1 MFKKTISIILA
12 IALSAVLMA
21 CGGGKSAGQKAE
33 DEAAASKTE
42 AAVSDTAAAAEGTG
56 QEKGSAAAAEIS
68 MEDIPFKEEPEH
80 RDDGGVSM
88 NVFAMDTYMNLL
100 AYGDRAEEAIVAA
113 AAEIHRIDDLLSTG
127 NPESEISKINAAGG
141 GEVSDFT
148 AGLIAE
154 SQTLYKETGGLFDIA
169 IYPVMKL
176 WGFPTQ
182 EYRVPEK
189 AEIEAALKLADPS
202 AITVGSAPAPAA
214 PAAAEGATSAAE
226 ETAPAEDPKDD
237 SAEDAGVPEEA
248 QEAAPAEEPA
258 ASPEE
263 DAAVPEEAQEAEP
276 QAAEAPAVP
285 ETATTPAESAE
296 APAEEPVA
304 APEKDAAAP
313 EEAQEAAPAA
323 AEASTAAAPAA
334 EETAPAEAAGDTA
347 AGDTATGAA
356 AAAPE
361 EAPKVQI
368 TFGIPGMEIDLGG
381 IAKGYTSSR
390 VMEIFKEYG
399 VEHGLVSLGGNV
411 QALGGKQDGNPW
423 RVAIQNPESEL
434 DYLGVLEIKDKCVIT
449 SGGYER
455 FFEQDGVRYHHIIDP
470 RTGSPA
476 DSGIISSTI
485 ISSDGA
491 LADGLSTS
499 LFIMGLEE
507 AEKYWRANADK
518 FDFVLEDRS
527 GKLYISEGA
536 AKMITTEMDMEVV
549 KK

>member
-226 ETAPAEDPKDD
+226 ETAPAEAPKDD

-296 APAEEPVA
+296 APAEEPAA

-334 EETAPAEAAGDTA
+334 EETAPAAAAGE
-347 AGDTATGAA
+347 TATGAVEET
-356 AAAPE
+356 APA

-434 DYLGVLEIKDKCVIT
+434 DYLGVLEIKDTCVIT

>member
-56 QEKGSAAAAEIS
+56 QEKGSAAAAETA

-214 PAAAEGATSAAE
+214 PAAAEGVTSAAE
-226 ETAPAEDPKDD
+226 ETAPAEAPKDD

-296 APAEEPVA
+296 ALAEEPVA

-323 AEASTAAAPAA
+323 EEASTAAAPAA
-334 EETAPAEAAGDTA
+334 EETAPAAAAGE
-347 AGDTATGAA
+347 TATGAVEET
-356 AAAPE
+356 APA

-434 DYLGVLEIKDKCVIT
+434 DYLGVLEIADKCVIT

>member
-12 IALSAVLMA
+12 IALSAVLN
-21 CGGGKSAGQKAE
+21 
-33 DEAAASKTE
+33 
-42 AAVSDTAAAAEGTG
+42 TAAAAEGTG

-226 ETAPAEDPKDD
+226 ETAPAEAPKDD
-237 SAEDAGVPEEA
+237 STEDAGVPEEA

-296 APAEEPVA
+296 ALAEEPVA

-334 EETAPAEAAGDTA
+334 EETAPAAAAGE
-347 AGDTATGAA
+347 TATGAVEET
-356 AAAPE
+356 APA

-434 DYLGVLEIKDKCVIT
+434 DYLGVLEIADKCVIT

>member
-56 QEKGSAAAAEIS
+56 QEKGSAAAAETA

-226 ETAPAEDPKDD
+226 ETAPAEAPKDD

-304 APEKDAAAP
+304 APEKDATAP

-334 EETAPAEAAGDTA
+334 EETAPAAAAGE
-347 AGDTATGAA
+347 TATGAVEET
-356 AAAPE
+356 APA
-361 EAPKVQI
+361 EALKVQI

>member
-226 ETAPAEDPKDD
+226 ETAPAEAPKDD

-296 APAEEPVA
+296 APAEEPAA
-304 APEKDAAAP
+304 APEKDATAP

-334 EETAPAEAAGDTA
+334 EETAPAAAAGE
-347 AGDTATGAA
+347 TATGAVEET
-356 AAAPE
+356 APA

>member
-226 ETAPAEDPKDD
+226 ETAPAEAPKDD

-304 APEKDAAAP
+304 APEKDATAP

-334 EETAPAEAAGDTA
+334 EETAPAAA
-347 AGDTATGAA
+347 AGDTATGAVEET
-356 AAAPE
+356 APA

-434 DYLGVLEIKDKCVIT
+434 DYLGVLEIADKCVIT

>member
-226 ETAPAEDPKDD
+226 ETAPAEAPKDD

-304 APEKDAAAP
+304 APEKDATAP

-334 EETAPAEAAGDTA
+334 EETAPAAAAGE
-347 AGDTATGAA
+347 TATGAVEET
-356 AAAPE
+356 APA

>member
-33 DEAAASKTE
+33 DEAAVSKTE
-42 AAVSDTAAAAEGTG
+42 AAVSDTAVATEGTG
-56 QEKGSAAAAEIS
+56 EEEKSAAAAEMS

-226 ETAPAEDPKDD
+226 ETAPAEAPKDD

-276 QAAEAPAVP
+276 QAAEGPAVP

-296 APAEEPVA
+296 ALAEEPVA

-334 EETAPAEAAGDTA
+334 EETAPAAA
-347 AGDTATGAA
+347 AGDTATEAAA
-356 AAAPE
+356 AAAPA

>member
-33 DEAAASKTE
+33 DEAAVSKTE
-42 AAVSDTAAAAEGTG
+42 AAVSDTAVATEGTG
-56 QEKGSAAAAEIS
+56 EEEKSAAAAEMS

-214 PAAAEGATSAAE
+214 PAAAEGVTSAAE
-226 ETAPAEDPKDD
+226 ETAPAEAPKDD

-276 QAAEAPAVP
+276 QAAEGPAVP

-296 APAEEPVA
+296 ALAEEPVA

-323 AEASTAAAPAA
+323 AAGETATGAV
-334 EETAPAEAAGDTA
+334 EETAPA
-347 AGDTATGAA
+347 
-356 AAAPE
+356 

-434 DYLGVLEIKDKCVIT
+434 DYLGVLEIADKCVIT

-507 AEKYWRANADK
+507 AEKYWRANSDK

>member
-56 QEKGSAAAAEIS
+56 QEKGSAAAAETA

-226 ETAPAEDPKDD
+226 ETAPAEAPKDD

-304 APEKDAAAP
+304 APEKDATAP

-334 EETAPAEAAGDTA
+334 EETAPAAA
-347 AGDTATGAA
+347 AGDTATEAAA
-356 AAAPE
+356 AAAPA
-361 EAPKVQI
+361 EALKVQI

>member
-226 ETAPAEDPKDD
+226 ETAPAEAPKDD

-334 EETAPAEAAGDTA
+334 EETAPAAAAGE
-347 AGDTATGAA
+347 TATGAVEET
-356 AAAPE
+356 APA

>member
-214 PAAAEGATSAAE
+214 PAAAEGVTSAAE
-226 ETAPAEDPKDD
+226 ETAPAEAPKDD

-285 ETATTPAESAE
+285 DTATTPAESAE

-334 EETAPAEAAGDTA
+334 EETAPAAA
-347 AGDTATGAA
+347 AGDTATEAAA
-356 AAAPE
+356 AAAPA
-361 EAPKVQI
+361 EALKVQI

-434 DYLGVLEIKDKCVIT
+434 DYLGVLEIADKCVIT

>member
-226 ETAPAEDPKDD
+226 ETAPAEAPKDD

-248 QEAAPAEEPA
+248 QEAAPA
-258 ASPEE
+258 
-263 DAAVPEEAQEAEP
+263 
-276 QAAEAPAVP
+276 
-285 ETATTPAESAE
+285 
-296 APAEEPVA
+296 
-304 APEKDAAAP
+304 
-313 EEAQEAAPAA
+313 
-323 AEASTAAAPAA
+323 
-334 EETAPAEAAGDTA
+334 GRRC
-347 AGDTATGAA
+347 
-356 AAAPE
+356 
-361 EAPKVQI
+361 
-368 TFGIPGMEIDLGG
+368 
-381 IAKGYTSSR
+381 SR
-390 VMEIFKEYG
+390 
-399 VEHGLVSLGGNV
+399 
-411 QALGGKQDGNPW
+411 A
-423 RVAIQNPESEL
+423 
-434 DYLGVLEIKDKCVIT
+434 
-449 SGGYER
+449 
-455 FFEQDGVRYHHIIDP
+455 
-470 RTGSPA
+470 
-476 DSGIISSTI
+476 
-485 ISSDGA
+485 
-491 LADGLSTS
+491 
-499 LFIMGLEE
+499 
-507 AEKYWRANADK
+507 
-518 FDFVLEDRS
+518 
-527 GKLYISEGA
+527 
-536 AKMITTEMDMEVV
+536 
-549 KK
+549 

>member
-56 QEKGSAAAAEIS
+56 QEKGSAAAAETA

-226 ETAPAEDPKDD
+226 ETAPAEAPKDD

-334 EETAPAEAAGDTA
+334 EETAPAAAAGE
-347 AGDTATGAA
+347 TATGAVEET
-356 AAAPE
+356 APA

-434 DYLGVLEIKDKCVIT
+434 DYLGVLEIADKCVIT

>member
-226 ETAPAEDPKDD
+226 ETAPAEAPKDD

-304 APEKDAAAP
+304 APEKDATAP

-334 EETAPAEAAGDTA
+334 EETAPAAA
-347 AGDTATGAA
+347 AGDTATEAAA
-356 AAAPE
+356 AAAPA
-361 EAPKVQI
+361 EALKVQI

-434 DYLGVLEIKDKCVIT
+434 DYLGVLEIADKCVIT
-449 SGGYER
+449 SGGYES
-455 FFEQDGVRYHHIIDP
+455 FFAQDGVRYHHIIDP

>member
-56 QEKGSAAAAEIS
+56 QEKGSAAAAETA

-226 ETAPAEDPKDD
+226 ETAPAEAPKDD

-285 ETATTPAESAE
+285 DTATTPAESAE

-304 APEKDAAAP
+304 APEKDATAP

-334 EETAPAEAAGDTA
+334 EETAPAAA
-347 AGDTATGAA
+347 AGDTATEAAA
-356 AAAPE
+356 AAAPA
-361 EAPKVQI
+361 EALKVQI

-434 DYLGVLEIKDKCVIT
+434 DYLGVLEIADKCVIT

>member
-189 AEIEAALKLADPS
+189 AEIETALKLADPS

-214 PAAAEGATSAAE
+214 PAAAEGVTSAAE
-226 ETAPAEDPKDD
+226 ETAPAEAPKDD

-304 APEKDAAAP
+304 APEKDATAP

-334 EETAPAEAAGDTA
+334 EETAPAAA
-347 AGDTATGAA
+347 AGDTATEAAA
-356 AAAPE
+356 AAAPA
-361 EAPKVQI
+361 EALKVQI

-434 DYLGVLEIKDKCVIT
+434 DYLGVLEIADKCVIT

>member
-226 ETAPAEDPKDD
+226 ETAPAEAPKDD

-334 EETAPAEAAGDTA
+334 EETAPAAA
-347 AGDTATGAA
+347 AGDTATEAAA
-356 AAAPE
+356 AAAPA
-361 EAPKVQI
+361 EALKVQI

-434 DYLGVLEIKDKCVIT
+434 DYLGVLEIADKCVIT

>member
-56 QEKGSAAAAEIS
+56 QEKGSAAAAETA

-214 PAAAEGATSAAE
+214 PAAAEGVTSAAE
-226 ETAPAEDPKDD
+226 ETAPAEAPKDD

-304 APEKDAAAP
+304 APEKDATAP

-334 EETAPAEAAGDTA
+334 EETAPAAA
-347 AGDTATGAA
+347 AGDTATEAAA
-356 AAAPE
+356 AAAPA
-361 EAPKVQI
+361 EALKVQI

-434 DYLGVLEIKDKCVIT
+434 DYLGVLEIADKCVIT

>member
-56 QEKGSAAAAEIS
+56 QEKGSAAAAETA

-127 NPESEISKINAAGG
+127 NAESEISKINAAGG

-226 ETAPAEDPKDD
+226 ETAPAEAPKDD

-304 APEKDAAAP
+304 APEKDATAP

-334 EETAPAEAAGDTA
+334 EETAPAAAAGE
-347 AGDTATGAA
+347 TATGAVEET
-356 AAAPE
+356 APA

>member
-68 MEDIPFKEEPEH
+68 MEDIPCKEEPEH

-214 PAAAEGATSAAE
+214 PAAAEGVTSAAE
-226 ETAPAEDPKDD
+226 ETAPAEAPKDD

-276 QAAEAPAVP
+276 QAAEGPAVP

-296 APAEEPVA
+296 ALAEEPVA

-323 AEASTAAAPAA
+323 AEASSAASPAA
-334 EETAPAEAAGDTA
+334 EETAPA
-347 AGDTATGAA
+347 
-356 AAAPE
+356 

>member
-56 QEKGSAAAAEIS
+56 QEKGSAAAAETA

-182 EYRVPEK
+182 EYRVPER

-226 ETAPAEDPKDD
+226 ETAPAEAPKDD

-304 APEKDAAAP
+304 APEKDATAP

-334 EETAPAEAAGDTA
+334 EETAQAAAAGE
-347 AGDTATGAA
+347 TATGAVEET
-356 AAAPE
+356 APA

-411 QALGGKQDGNPW
+411 QALGGKQDSNPW

-434 DYLGVLEIKDKCVIT
+434 DYLGVLEIADKCVIT

>member
-56 QEKGSAAAAEIS
+56 QEKGSAAAAETA

-226 ETAPAEDPKDD
+226 ETAPAEAPKDD

-334 EETAPAEAAGDTA
+334 EETAPAAAAGE
-347 AGDTATGAA
+347 TATGAVEET
-356 AAAPE
+356 APA
-361 EAPKVQI
+361 EALKVQI

>member
-214 PAAAEGATSAAE
+214 PAAAEGVTSAAE
-226 ETAPAEDPKDD
+226 ETAPAEAPKDD

-285 ETATTPAESAE
+285 DTATTPAESAE

-334 EETAPAEAAGDTA
+334 EETAPAAA
-347 AGDTATGAA
+347 AGDTATEAAA
-356 AAAPE
+356 AAAPA
-361 EAPKVQI
+361 EALKVQI

>member
-56 QEKGSAAAAEIS
+56 QEKGSAAAAETA

-226 ETAPAEDPKDD
+226 ETAPAEAPKDD

-276 QAAEAPAVP
+276 QAAEGPAVP

-304 APEKDAAAP
+304 APEKDATAP

-334 EETAPAEAAGDTA
+334 EETAPAAA
-347 AGDTATGAA
+347 AGDTATEAAA
-356 AAAPE
+356 AAAPA
-361 EAPKVQI
+361 EALKVQI

-434 DYLGVLEIKDKCVIT
+434 DYLGVLEIADKCVIT

>member
-56 QEKGSAAAAEIS
+56 QEKGSAAAAETA

-226 ETAPAEDPKDD
+226 ETAPAEAPKDD

-304 APEKDAAAP
+304 APEKDATAP

-334 EETAPAEAAGDTA
+334 EETAPAAAAGE
-347 AGDTATGAA
+347 TATGAVEET
-356 AAAPE
+356 APA

>member
-214 PAAAEGATSAAE
+214 PAAAEGVTSAAE
-226 ETAPAEDPKDD
+226 ETAPAEAPKDD

-334 EETAPAEAAGDTA
+334 EETAPAAAAGE
-347 AGDTATGAA
+347 TATGAVEET
-356 AAAPE
+356 APA

>member
-226 ETAPAEDPKDD
+226 ETAPAEAPKDD

-276 QAAEAPAVP
+276 QAAEGPAVP

-334 EETAPAEAAGDTA
+334 EETAPAAAAGE
-347 AGDTATGAA
+347 TATGAVEET
-356 AAAPE
+356 APA

-507 AEKYWRANADK
+507 AEKYWRANSDK

>member
-56 QEKGSAAAAEIS
+56 QEKGSAAAAETA

-202 AITVGSAPAPAA
+202 AITVGLAPAPAA

-226 ETAPAEDPKDD
+226 ETAPAEAPKDD

-304 APEKDAAAP
+304 APEKDATAP

-334 EETAPAEAAGDTA
+334 EETAPAAA
-347 AGDTATGAA
+347 AGDTATEAAA
-356 AAAPE
+356 AAAPA
-361 EAPKVQI
+361 EALKVQI

-434 DYLGVLEIKDKCVIT
+434 DYLGVLEIADKCVIT

>member
-226 ETAPAEDPKDD
+226 ETAPAEAPKDD
-237 SAEDAGVPEEA
+237 SAEDAGVPEET

-296 APAEEPVA
+296 APAEEPAA
-304 APEKDAAAP
+304 APEKDATAP

-323 AEASTAAAPAA
+323 EEASTAAAPAA
-334 EETAPAEAAGDTA
+334 EETAPAAA
-347 AGDTATGAA
+347 AGDTATEAAA
-356 AAAPE
+356 AAAPA
-361 EAPKVQI
+361 EALKVQI

-434 DYLGVLEIKDKCVIT
+434 DYLGVLEIADKCVIT

>member
-226 ETAPAEDPKDD
+226 ETAPAEAPKDD

-334 EETAPAEAAGDTA
+334 EETAPAAA
-347 AGDTATGAA
+347 AGDTATEAAA
-356 AAAPE
+356 AAAPA
-361 EAPKVQI
+361 EALKVQI

>member
-226 ETAPAEDPKDD
+226 ETAPAEAPKDD

-285 ETATTPAESAE
+285 DTATTPAESAE

-304 APEKDAAAP
+304 APEKDATAP

-334 EETAPAEAAGDTA
+334 EETAPAAA
-347 AGDTATGAA
+347 AGDTATEAAA
-356 AAAPE
+356 AAAPA
-361 EAPKVQI
+361 EALKVQI

-434 DYLGVLEIKDKCVIT
+434 DYLGVLEIADKCVIT

>member
-226 ETAPAEDPKDD
+226 ETAPAEAPKDD
-237 SAEDAGVPEEA
+237 SAEDAGVPEET

-304 APEKDAAAP
+304 APEKDATAP

-334 EETAPAEAAGDTA
+334 EETAPAAA
-347 AGDTATGAA
+347 AGDTATEAAA
-356 AAAPE
+356 AAAPA
-361 EAPKVQI
+361 EALKVQI

-434 DYLGVLEIKDKCVIT
+434 DYLGVLEIADKCVIT

>member
-12 IALSAVLMA
+12 IALSAVLAA

-226 ETAPAEDPKDD
+226 ETAPAEAPKDD

-276 QAAEAPAVP
+276 QAAEGPAVP

-296 APAEEPVA
+296 APAEEPAA

-334 EETAPAEAAGDTA
+334 EETAPAAAAGE
-347 AGDTATGAA
+347 TATGAVEET
-356 AAAPE
+356 APA